1 MISVHTVE
9 VVEAIKCDG
18 SVNACRLY
26 ITTLQF

>member
-26 ITTLQF
+26 I